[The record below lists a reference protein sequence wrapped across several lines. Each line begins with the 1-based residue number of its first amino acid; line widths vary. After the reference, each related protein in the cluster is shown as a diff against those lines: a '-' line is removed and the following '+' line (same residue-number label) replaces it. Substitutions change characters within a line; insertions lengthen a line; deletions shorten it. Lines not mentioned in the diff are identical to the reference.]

1 MKVKIDF
8 CLNHQFGV
16 VERIIFRFV
25 LSGHGKISEY
35 PRVLPIFSDSVIT
48 NAIVHLVNQQILS
61 MNTEAGVLSISE
73 PIKALIIACQ
83 ENEYEIIIPS
93 SIEKEMNSDGIVLS
107 GNDVEALQNKD
118 LVIRELLPSIKLDFL
133 VGSLDFR
140 IHKKEEDTLK

>member
-73 PIKALIIACQ
+73 PIKALIIA
-83 ENEYEIIIPS
+83 
-93 SIEKEMNSDGIVLS
+93 
-107 GNDVEALQNKD
+107 
-118 LVIRELLPSIKLDFL
+118 
-133 VGSLDFR
+133 
-140 IHKKEEDTLK
+140 